1 MYEILSLFSVLYPH
15 LSTTTVRQFS
25 RVVLGLLA
33 MTGRVSMRN
42 ISRWTSAGGSYRTV
56 QRFFN
61 TVIPWGTVYWVFFR
75 TYLLD
80 RESTYILAG
89 DETIVSKSGQ
99 STYGL
104 SPTYGLSRFF
114 SSGHGKTI
122 PSLAF
127 FGLSLVS
134 VKERRCYPMIMEQIV
149 RGDTCSPGPPET
161 SQPRDTTQTPVP
173 KRKRGRPK
181 GSRNRNKTEVELSD
195 TLKQIQTLMKAL
207 LKRIDALIPLCYLVL
222 DGYFGHNN
230 ALQMTKQCGLE
241 LISKLR
247 VNTVSLYFPATG
259 FPYAGRG
266 RPRLYGQRFNPQ
278 HIDPKWRIS
287 RQTHANITTEVYQA
301 KLHHKKFPD
310 PLNVVCILKTH
321 LPTEKKSHV
330 LLFSSDL
337 ALDAETLID
346 SYALRF
352 QIEFNFRDAKQYWG
366 LEDFMNVNKTP
377 VNNAAN
383 LSMFMVNVS
392 AKLLAPLRLE
402 HSECSVLDLKAGYRG
417 MKYLQETLKMLPQ
430 KPEPIV
436 IDQIA
441 ERLGSIGAI
450 HYTSPQIRPG

>member
-1 MYEILSLFSVLYPH
+1 MYDVLSLFSILHPH
-15 LSTTTVRQFS
+15 LSTTRLRQFS
-25 RVVLGLLA
+25 RVVLALLA
-33 MTGRVSMRN
+33 MTGRVTMLN
-42 ISRWTSAGGSYRTV
+42 LSRWTSEGGSYRTI

-61 TVIPWGTVYWVFFR
+61 TVIPWGTVYWVFFS

-89 DETIVSKSGQ
+89 DETTVSKSGQ
-99 STYGL
+99 S
-104 SPTYGLSRFF
+104 TYGLSRFF

-127 FGLSLVS
+127 LGLSLVS

-161 SQPRDTTQTPVP
+161 SHPRDTTQTPVP

-181 GSRNRNKTEVELSD
+181 GSRNRNKTQVELSD
-195 TLKQIQTLMKAL
+195 TLKQIQTLIKAL
-207 LKRIDALIPLCYLVL
+207 LKRIDALIPVRYLVL

-230 ALQMTKQCGLE
+230 ALQMTQQCGLA

-247 VNTVSLYFPATG
+247 INTALYFPSTL
-259 FPYAGRG
+259 PYTGRG

-278 HIDPKWRIS
+278 QIDAKYRVS
-287 RQTHANITTEVYQA
+287 TETHENITTQVYQA
-301 KLHHKKFPD
+301 KLWHKKFPD

-321 LPTEKKSHV
+321 LLTEKKSHV

-337 ALDAETLID
+337 ALEAEKMID
-346 SYALRF
+346 YYRLRF

-402 HSECSVLDLKAGYRG
+402 HAECSVLDLKASYRG
-417 MKYLQETLKMLPQ
+417 MKYLRETLKILPQ
-430 KPEPIV
+430 KLETIV
-436 IDQIA
+436 IDEIA
-441 ERLGSIGAI
+441 ERLGSIGETI
-450 HYTSPQIRPG
+450 HHTPSQLNTS

>member
-1 MYEILSLFSVLYPH
+1 MYDILSLLSVLYPH

-25 RVVLGLLA
+25 CVVLGLFA

-42 ISRWTSAGGSYRTV
+42 ISRWTSAGGSYRTI

-89 DETIVSKSGQ
+89 DETTVSKSGQ

-104 SPTYGLSRFF
+104 SRFF
-114 SSGHGKTI
+114 SSVYGKTI

-127 FGLSLVS
+127 LSLSLVS
-134 VKERRCYPMIMEQIV
+134 VKERRSYPLLMEQIV
-149 RGDTCSPGPPET
+149 RGDTRSSSLPET
-161 SQPRDTTQTPVP
+161 SESPEETQQPVP
-173 KRKRGRPK
+173 RRNRGRPK
-181 GSRNRNKTEVELSD
+181 GSRNRNKTQVRLSD
-195 TLKQIQTLMKAL
+195 TLKHLQTLIKAL
-207 LKRIDALIPLCYLVL
+207 LRRIDDLIPLRYLVL

-247 VNTVSLYFPATG
+247 VNTALYLPPTE
-259 FPYAGRG
+259 PYTRRG
-266 RPRLYGQRFNPQ
+266 RPRLYGERFDPQ
-278 HIDPKWRIS
+278 QIDPKYRVS
-287 RQTHANITTEVYQA
+287 LQTQGNITTEVYQA
-301 KLHHKKFPD
+301 QLRHKKFPE

-321 LPTEKKSHV
+321 LPTHRKSHV

-337 ALDAETLID
+337 TLDAETLMD
-346 SYALRF
+346 YYSLRF
-352 QIEFNFRDAKQYWG
+352 QLEFNFRDAKQYWG

-383 LSMFMVNVS
+383 LSNGQCICETFSTFTNIPTS
-392 AKLLAPLRLE
+392 I
-402 HSECSVLDLKAGYRG
+402 LDLKAHYRG
-417 MKYLQETLKMLPQ
+417 LKYLRETLKILPQ
-430 KPEPIV
+430 KPDTIV
-436 IDQIA
+436 IDNLA
-441 ERLGSIGAI
+441 EHLGAIGAI

>member
-1 MYEILSLFSVLYPH
+1 MYDILSLLSVLYPH

-25 RVVLGLLA
+25 CVVLGLFA

-42 ISRWTSAGGSYRTV
+42 ISRWTSAGGSYRTI

-89 DETIVSKSGQ
+89 DETTVSKSGQ

-104 SPTYGLSRFF
+104 SRFF
-114 SSGHGKTI
+114 SSVYGKTI

-127 FGLSLVS
+127 LSLSLVS
-134 VKERRCYPMIMEQIV
+134 VKERRSYPLLMEQIV
-149 RGDTCSPGPPET
+149 RGDTRSSSLPET
-161 SQPRDTTQTPVP
+161 SESPEETQQPVP
-173 KRKRGRPK
+173 RRNRGRPK
-181 GSRNRNKTEVELSD
+181 GSRNRNKTQVRLSD
-195 TLKQIQTLMKAL
+195 TLKHLQTLIKAL
-207 LKRIDALIPLCYLVL
+207 LRRIDDLIPLRYLVL

-247 VNTVSLYFPATG
+247 VNTALYLPPTE
-259 FPYAGRG
+259 PYTRRG
-266 RPRLYGQRFNPQ
+266 RPRLYGERFDPQ
-278 HIDPKWRIS
+278 QIDPKYRVS
-287 RQTHANITTEVYQA
+287 LQTQGNITTEVYQA
-301 KLHHKKFPD
+301 QLRHKKFPE

-321 LPTEKKSHV
+321 LPTHRKSHV

-337 ALDAETLID
+337 TLDAETLMD
-346 SYALRF
+346 YYSLRF
-352 QIEFNFRDAKQYWG
+352 QLEFNFRDAKQYWG

-402 HSECSVLDLKAGYRG
+402 HPEASILDLKAHYRG
-417 MKYLQETLKMLPQ
+417 LKYLRETLKILPQ
-430 KPEPIV
+430 KPDTIV
-436 IDQIA
+436 IDNLA
-441 ERLGSIGAI
+441 EHLGAIGAI

>member
-1 MYEILSLFSVLYPH
+1 MYDILSLLSVLYPH
-15 LSTTTVRQFS
+15 LSTTSVRQFS

-33 MTGRVSMRN
+33 MTGRVTMLN
-42 ISRWTSAGGSYRTV
+42 MSRWTSEGGSYRTI

-61 TVIPWGTVYWVFFR
+61 TVIPWGSVYWVFFT

-80 RESTYILAG
+80 RESAYILAG

-99 STYGL
+99 S
-104 SPTYGLSRFF
+104 TYGLSRFF

-134 VKERRCYPMIMEQIV
+134 VKERR
-149 RGDTCSPGPPET
+149 
-161 SQPRDTTQTPVP
+161 
-173 KRKRGRPK
+173 PK

-195 TLKQIQTLMKAL
+195 TLKQIQTLIKAL
-207 LKRIDALIPLCYLVL
+207 LKRIDALIPVRYLVL

-230 ALQMTKQCGLE
+230 ALQMTKQCGLA

-247 VNTVSLYFPATG
+247 VNTALYFSSRET
-259 FPYAGRG
+259 PYAGRG

-278 HIDPKWRIS
+278 QIDAKYRVS
-287 RQTHANITTEVYQA
+287 TQTHENITTEVYQA
-301 KLHHKKFPD
+301 QLRHKKFPD
-310 PLNVVCILKTH
+310 PLNVVCILKTQ
-321 LPTEKKSHV
+321 LMTQRKSHV

-352 QIEFNFRDAKQYWG
+352 QIEFNFRDAKQFWG

-402 HSECSVLDLKAGYRG
+402 HTELSVLDLKARYRG
-417 MKYLQETLKMLPQ
+417 LKYLHETLKILPQ

-436 IDQIA
+436 IDKIA
-441 ERLGSIGAI
+441 EHLGSIGAI
-450 HYTSPQIRPG
+450 HRTPTQLNI

>member
-1 MYEILSLFSVLYPH
+1 MYDILSLLSVLYPH
-15 LSTTTVRQFS
+15 LSTTSVRQFS

-33 MTGRVSMRN
+33 MTGRVTMLN
-42 ISRWTSAGGSYRTV
+42 MSRWTSEGGSYRTI

-80 RESTYILAG
+80 RESAYILAG
-89 DETIVSKSGQ
+89 DETIVSKSGD
-99 STYGL
+99 S
-104 SPTYGLSRFF
+104 TYGLSRFF
-114 SSGHGKTI
+114 ASMYGKTI
-122 PSLAF
+122 PGLAF
-127 FGLSLVS
+127 FAVSLVS
-134 VKERRCYPMIMEQIV
+134 VKHRRSYPMLMEQIV
-149 RGDTCSPGPPET
+149 KPASSSNPCSQT
-161 SQPRDTTQTPVP
+161 SHCQTSMP

-181 GSRNRNKTEVELSD
+181 GSRNRNKTQVQLSD
-195 TLKQIQTLMKAL
+195 TLKHLQTLIKAL
-207 LKRIDALIPLCYLVL
+207 LRRIDDLIPVRYLVL
-222 DGYFGHNN
+222 DGYFGHNP
-230 ALQMTKQCGLE
+230 ALQMTKQCGLA

-247 VNTVSLYFPATG
+247 VNTALYFPSTL
-259 FPYAGRG
+259 PYTGRG

-278 HIDPKWRIS
+278 QIDAKYRVS
-287 RQTHANITTEVYQA
+287 TQTHENITTEVYQA
-301 KLHHKKFPD
+301 QLRHKKFPD
-310 PLNVVCILKTH
+310 PLNVVCILKTQ
-321 LPTEKKSHV
+321 LMTQRKSHV

-352 QIEFNFRDAKQYWG
+352 QIEFNFRDAKQFWG

-402 HSECSVLDLKAGYRG
+402 HTELSVLDLKTRYRG
-417 MKYLQETLKMLPQ
+417 LKYLHETLKILPQ

-436 IDQIA
+436 IHQIA
-441 ERLGSIGAI
+441 ERLGVIGAI
-450 HYTSPQIRPG
+450 HHTPSQLNTS

>member
-1 MYEILSLFSVLYPH
+1 MYEILSVFSVLYPH

-25 RVVLGLLA
+25 RVVFGLLA
-33 MTGRVSMRN
+33 MTGQVSMLN
-42 ISRWTSAGGSYRTV
+42 MSRWTSEGGSYRTI

-61 TVIPWGTVYWVFFR
+61 TVIPWGSVYWVFFT

-80 RESTYILAG
+80 RESAYILAG
-89 DETIVSKSGQ
+89 DETIVSKSGE
-99 STYGL
+99 S
-104 SPTYGLSRFF
+104 TYGLSRFF
-114 SSGHGKTI
+114 SSVSGKTI
-122 PSLAF
+122 PGLAF
-127 FGLSLVS
+127 LSLSLVS
-134 VKERRCYPMIMEQIV
+134 VKERRSYPLLMEQIV
-149 RGDTCSPGPPET
+149 RRETRGLPSPPET
-161 SQPRDTTQTPVP
+161 SEPRDAPQTPAP
-173 KRKRGRPK
+173 ERNRGRPK

-195 TLKQIQTLMKAL
+195 TLKHLQTMIKAL
-207 LKRIDALIPLCYLVL
+207 LRRIDDLIPVRYLVL
-222 DGYFGHNN
+222 DGYFGHNP
-230 ALQMTKQCGLE
+230 ALQMTQQCGLA

-247 VNTVSLYFPATG
+247 INTALYFPSTL
-259 FPYAGRG
+259 PYTGRG

-278 HIDPKWRIS
+278 QIDAKYRVS
-287 RQTHANITTEVYQA
+287 TQTHENITTEVYQA
-301 KLHHKKFPD
+301 TLLHKKFPE

-321 LPTEKKSHV
+321 LLTEKKSHV

-337 ALDAETLID
+337 ALDAETMID
-346 SYALRF
+346 YYALRF
-352 QIEFNFRDAKQYWG
+352 QIEFNFRDAKQFWG
-366 LEDFMNVNKTP
+366 LEDFMNVNEIP
-377 VNNAAN
+377 VKNAAN

>member
-1 MYEILSLFSVLYPH
+1 MYDILSLLSVLYPH
-15 LSTTTVRQFS
+15 LSTTSVRQFS

-33 MTGRVSMRN
+33 MTGRVTMLN
-42 ISRWTSAGGSYRTV
+42 ISRWTSEGGSYRTV

-61 TVIPWGTVYWVFFR
+61 TVIPWGTVYWVFFT

-80 RESTYILAG
+80 RESAYILAG

-99 STYGL
+99 S
-104 SPTYGLSRFF
+104 TYGLSRFF

-134 VKERRCYPMIMEQIV
+134 VKERRSYPMLMEQIV

-207 LKRIDALIPLCYLVL
+207 LKRIDALIPLRYLVL

-230 ALQMTKQCGLE
+230 ALQMTKQCGLA

-247 VNTVSLYFPATG
+247 VNTALYFSSRET
-259 FPYAGRG
+259 PYAGRG

-278 HIDPKWRIS
+278 QIDAKYRVS
-287 RQTHANITTEVYQA
+287 TQTHENITTEVYQA
-301 KLHHKKFPD
+301 QLRHKKFPD
-310 PLNVVCILKTH
+310 PLNVVCILKTQ
-321 LPTEKKSHV
+321 LLTQRKSHV

-352 QIEFNFRDAKQYWG
+352 QIEFNFRDAKQFWG

-383 LSMFMVNVS
+383 LSMFRVNVS

-402 HSECSVLDLKAGYRG
+402 HTELSVLDLKARYRG
-417 MKYLQETLKMLPQ
+417 LKYLHETLKILPQ
-430 KPEPIV
+430 KPDAIV
-436 IDQIA
+436 IDKIA
-441 ERLGSIGAI
+441 EHLGSIGAI
-450 HYTSPQIRPG
+450 HRTPTQLNI

>member
-1 MYEILSLFSVLYPH
+1 MYDILSVLSVLYPH

-33 MTGRVSMRN
+33 MTGQVNMLN
-42 ISRWTSAGGSYRTV
+42 ISRWTSEGGSYRTV

-61 TVIPWGTVYWVFFR
+61 TVIPWGTVYWVFFS

-89 DETIVSKSGQ
+89 DETTVSKSGQ

-104 SPTYGLSRFF
+104 SRFF
-114 SSGHGKTI
+114 FSGHGKTI
-122 PSLAF
+122 PGLGF
-127 FGLSLVS
+127 LGLSLVS
-134 VKERRCYPMIMEQIV
+134 VKQRRSYPMLMEQIV
-149 RGDTCSPGPPET
+149 RGDTRSRSLRASEHRDDAQPPSPQG
-161 SQPRDTTQTPVP
+161 
-173 KRKRGRPK
+173 KRGRPK
-181 GSRNRNKTEVELSD
+181 GSRNRNKTEVQLSD
-195 TLKQIQTLMKAL
+195 TLKHLQTMVM
-207 LKRIDALIPLCYLVL
+207 ALIARVGDLICLRYLVL

-230 ALQMTKQCGLE
+230 ALQMTKQCGLF

-247 VNTVSLYFPATG
+247 LNTALYFPSTL
-259 FPYAGRG
+259 PYAGRG
-266 RPRLYGQRFNPQ
+266 RPRIYGQRFNPQ
-278 HIDPKWRIS
+278 QIDTKYRVS
-287 RQTHANITTEVYQA
+287 TETQGNITTEVYQVS
-301 KLHHKKFPD
+301 KLRHKKFPD

-321 LPTEKKSHV
+321 LLTEKKSHV

-337 ALDAETLID
+337 ALDPEKMID
-346 SYALRF
+346 YYRLRF

-366 LEDFMNVNKTP
+366 LEDFMNVKKTP

-402 HSECSVLDLKAGYRG
+402 HSEVSVLDLKAGYRG
-417 MKYLQETLKMLPQ
+417 MKYLRETLKILPQ
-430 KPEPIV
+430 KPDPIV

-441 ERLGSIGAI
+441 ERLSSIGAVHQTLI
-450 HYTSPQIRPG
+450 QLNTS

>member
-1 MYEILSLFSVLYPH
+1 MSDTLSLFSVLHPH
-15 LSTTTVRQFS
+15 LSTTPVRQFS
-25 RVVLGLLA
+25 RVVLGVLS
-33 MTGRVSMRN
+33 MTGQVTMLN
-42 ISRWTSAGGSYRTV
+42 ISRWTSEGGSYRTV

-75 TYLLD
+75 KYLLD
-80 RESTYILAG
+80 RESAYILAG

-104 SPTYGLSRFF
+104 SRFF

-127 FGLSLVS
+127 IGLSLVS

-161 SQPRDTTQTPVP
+161 SQPRDTTQTPLP
-173 KRKRGRPK
+173 KRNRGRPK
-181 GSRNRNKTEVELSD
+181 GSRNRNKTQVDLSD
-195 TLKQIQTLMKAL
+195 TLKQIQTLIKAL
-207 LKRIDALIPLCYLVL
+207 LKRIDALIPLRYLLL
-222 DGYFGHNN
+222 DGYFGHNP

-247 VNTVSLYFPATG
+247 VNTALYFPATE
-259 FPYAGRG
+259 PYAGRG

-278 HIDPKWRIS
+278 HIDAKWRIS

-321 LPTEKKSHV
+321 LRTHRKSHV

-346 SYALRF
+346 YYALRF
-352 QIEFNFRDAKQYWG
+352 QIEFNFRDAKQFWG
-366 LEDFMNVNKTP
+366 LEDFMNVKKTP

-402 HSECSVLDLKAGYRG
+402 HAELSVLDLKARYRG
-417 MKYLQETLKMLPQ
+417 LKYFRETLKILPQ
-430 KPEPIV
+430 KPDPIV

-450 HYTSPQIRPG
+450 HHTPPQLNTS

>member
-1 MYEILSLFSVLYPH
+1 MYDVLSLFSILHPH
-15 LSTTTVRQFS
+15 LSTTRLRQFS
-25 RVVLGLLA
+25 RVVLALLA
-33 MTGRVSMRN
+33 MTGRVTMLN
-42 ISRWTSAGGSYRTV
+42 LSRWTSEGGSYRTI

-61 TVIPWGTVYWVFFR
+61 TVIPWGTVYWVFFS

-89 DETIVSKSGQ
+89 DETTVSKSGQ
-99 STYGL
+99 S
-104 SPTYGLSRFF
+104 TYGLSRFF

-127 FGLSLVS
+127 FSLSLVS

-161 SQPRDTTQTPVP
+161 SHPRDTTQTPLP
-173 KRKRGRPK
+173 QRKRGRPK
-181 GSRNRNKTEVELSD
+181 GSRNRNKTQVELSD
-195 TLKQIQTLMKAL
+195 TLKQIQTLIKAL
-207 LKRIDALIPLCYLVL
+207 LKRIDALIPVRYLVL

-230 ALQMTKQCGLE
+230 ALQMTQQCGLA

-247 VNTVSLYFPATG
+247 INTALYFPSTL
-259 FPYAGRG
+259 PYTGRG

-278 HIDPKWRIS
+278 QIDAKYRVS
-287 RQTHANITTEVYQA
+287 TETHENITTQVYQA
-301 KLHHKKFPD
+301 KLWHKKFPD

-321 LPTEKKSHV
+321 LLTEKKSHV

-337 ALDAETLID
+337 ALEAEKMID
-346 SYALRF
+346 YYRLRF

-402 HSECSVLDLKAGYRG
+402 HAECSVLDLKASYRG
-417 MKYLQETLKMLPQ
+417 MKYLRETLKILPQ
-430 KPEPIV
+430 KLETIV
-436 IDQIA
+436 IDEIA
-441 ERLGSIGAI
+441 ERLGSIGETI
-450 HYTSPQIRPG
+450 HHTPSQLNTS

>member
-1 MYEILSLFSVLYPH
+1 MYDILSLLSVLYPH

-33 MTGRVSMRN
+33 MTGPVSMLN
-42 ISRWTSAGGSYRTV
+42 ISRWTSEGGSYRTV

-61 TVIPWGTVYWVFFR
+61 TLIPWGSVYWVFFT

-80 RESTYILAG
+80 RESAYILAG
-89 DETIVSKSGQ
+89 DETVVSKSGQ
-99 STYGL
+99 S
-104 SPTYGLSRFF
+104 TYGLSRFF

-127 FGLSLVS
+127 FSLALVS
-134 VKERRCYPMIMEQIV
+134 VKARRSYPMVMEQIV
-149 RGDTCSPGPPET
+149 RRDTRGLPSPPET
-161 SQPRDTTQTPVP
+161 SEPRDDKQTPASR
-173 KRKRGRPK
+173 RKRGRPK

-195 TLKQIQTLMKAL
+195 TLKHVQTMIKAL
-207 LKRIDALIPLCYLVL
+207 LRRIDDLIPLRYLVL
-222 DGYFGHNN
+222 DGYFGHNP
-230 ALQMTKQCGLE
+230 ALQMTQQCGLA

-247 VNTVSLYFPATG
+247 INTALYFPSTL
-259 FPYAGRG
+259 PYAGRG

-278 HIDPKWRIS
+278 QIDAKYRVS
-287 RQTHANITTEVYQA
+287 TQTHENTTTEVYQA
-301 KLHHKKFPD
+301 KLRHKKFPE

-321 LPTEKKSHV
+321 LLTHRKSHV

-337 ALDAETLID
+337 ALDAETMID
-346 SYALRF
+346 YYALRF
-352 QIEFNFRDAKQYWG
+352 QIEFSFRDAKQYWG
-366 LEDFMNVNKTP
+366 LDDFMNVNKTP

-402 HSECSVLDLKAGYRG
+402 HAELSVLDLKARCRG
-417 MKYLQETLKMLPQ
+417 MKYLRETLKMLPQ

-436 IDQIA
+436 IDNIA
-441 ERLGSIGAI
+441 EHLGSIGAI